1 MKVIIPVAGKGE
13 RLMPHTAQRQKA
25 LLPVGG
31 KPVLDYI
38 IEPLIAAGIDE
49 IVLIVGHGGDQ
60 VREHMTLFP
69 QVQSSFVEQ
78 KRPLGLGHAVSLG
91 LDSSDA
97 PAGIVLADS
106 IFRLDYARFFDRRT
120 NYIGVVEVDHPQR
133 FGIVETD
140 GSRIVDMVEKPSD
153 PPTNLAIAGI
163 YQVARQGEL
172 LATIEGLME
181 NDVRTKGEYQLTD
194 ALKSMMGR
202 GAQFQSFALDEWLD
216 CGTEQTLLETN
227 SALLE
232 ETGESFVHPSATVE
246 GSFLMRSAVM
256 ERCEVVDSQL
266 TDCIVL
272 PGAKIRGCRFENA
285 ILAAGVTWNANE
297 QAS

>member
-78 KRPLGLGHAVSLG
+78 PEPLGLGHAVSLG

-106 IFRLDYARFFDRRT
+106 IFRLDYAHFFDRRT
-120 NYIGVVEVDHPQR
+120 NHIGVVEVDHPQR
-133 FGIVETD
+133 FGIVVTD
-140 GSRIVDMVEKPSD
+140 GNRIVDMVEKPSD

-163 YQVARQGEL
+163 YQVASQGEL
-172 LATIEGLME
+172 LAAIEGLVKG
-181 NDVRTKGEYQLTD
+181 NVRTKGEYQLTD

-202 GAQFQSFALDEWLD
+202 GAQLESFALDGWLD

-227 SALLE
+227 GALLE
-232 ETGESFVHPSATVE
+232 EAGESFVHPSARVE
-246 GSFLMRSAVM
+246 GSSLMRSAVM
-256 ERCEVVDSQL
+256 ERCEVVGSQL

-272 PGAKIRGCRFENA
+272 PGANLSGCQFDHE
-285 ILAAGVTWNANE
+285 IIAAGAIWNAGA